1 MNEGK
6 HPVSSVSPLRSRG
19 RALALLGT
27 AAAVALAA
35 SACAPK
41 SDSTSTTAAASG
53 SASAS
58 CSASSLALYK
68 KGQLTVAT
76 DSPAYAPWFENNN
89 PSNGEG
95 FESAVA
101 YAVAQELG
109 FSKSQV
115 KWVIESFDDS
125 YAPGN
130 KNFDFDINEISITT
144 QRAQAVDF
152 STGYYDANQ
161 GVLTLASSKYA
172 GATSLAQLKGAKIGV
187 QIATTSYE
195 AVENE
200 IKPTSSVSVY
210 NTTDDEVNA
219 LTDHQV
225 DAIVTDMPTVFY
237 LASAELNN
245 GKIVGQ
251 FSYDGG
257 SSPEEFGLLLQ
268 KGSGLTGCV
277 DQAIAKLKSNGEL
290 ASITK
295 KWLSDAADAPEL
307 SQ

>member
-1 MNEGK
+1 MF
-6 HPVSSVSPLRSRG
+6 PLRTHA
-19 RALALLGT
+19 RALAALGA
-27 AAAVALAA
+27 AAAVALTA

-41 SDSTSTTAAASG
+41 SEATTSSASG
-53 SASAS
+53 SGAAS

-76 DSPAYAPWFENNN
+76 DSPAYSPWFQNND

-101 YAVAQELG
+101 YAVAQQLG

-125 YAPGN
+125 YAPGS
-130 KNFDFDINEISITT
+130 KNFDFDINEISITP
-144 QRAQAVDF
+144 QRAEAVDF

-172 GATSLAQLKGAKIGV
+172 NATSLAALKGAKIGV
-187 QIATTSYE
+187 QVSTTSYE
-195 AVENE
+195 AVQDE

-210 NTTDDEVNA
+210 NTTADEVNA

-257 SSPEEFGLLLQ
+257 GTPEQFGLLLQ
-268 KGSGLTGCV
+268 KGSGLTSCV
-277 DQAIAKLKSNGEL
+277 DQAIGKLKANGQL

-295 KWLSDAADAPEL
+295 KWLADAADAPEL
-307 SQ
+307 STGS

>member
-1 MNEGK
+1 MY
-6 HPVSSVSPLRSRG
+6 PVSPLRSRG
-19 RALALLGT
+19 RALAVLGT
-27 AAAVALAA
+27 AAAVALVA

-41 SDSTSTTAAASG
+41 SDATSTTAAG
-53 SASAS
+53 SASAAS
-58 CSASSLALYK
+58 CTAGSLALYK

-76 DSPAYAPWFENNN
+76 DSPAYSPWFQNND

-115 KWVIESFDDS
+115 KWVVESFDDS

-130 KNFDFDINEISITT
+130 KNFDFDINEISITA
-144 QRAQAVDF
+144 QRAKAVDF

-172 GATSLAQLKGAKIGV
+172 GATSIAQLKGAKIGV
-187 QIATTSYE
+187 QVSTTSYE

-200 IKPTSSVSVY
+200 IKPSTSVSVY
-210 NTTDDEVNA
+210 NTTDDEVSA

-237 LASAELNN
+237 LASSELTN

-257 SSPEEFGLLLQ
+257 SAPEEFGLLLQ
-268 KGSGLTGCV
+268 KNSGLTSCV
-277 DQAIAKLKSNGEL
+277 NQAIAKLKANGEL

-295 KWLSDAADAPEL
+295 KWLADAADAPEL
-307 SQ
+307 TQ

>member
-1 MNEGK
+1 MNEG
-6 HPVSSVSPLRSRG
+6 SQTVSPLRSRG
-19 RALALLGT
+19 RALAVLAT
-27 AAAVALAA
+27 AAAVALVA

-41 SDSTSTTAAASG
+41 SDATSTTASG
-53 SASAS
+53 SAAAS
-58 CSASSLALYK
+58 CATGSLALYK

-76 DSPAYAPWFENNN
+76 DSPAYSPWFQNND

-115 KWVIESFDDS
+115 KWVVESFDDS

-130 KNFDFDINEISITT
+130 KDFDFDINEISITA
-144 QRAQAVDF
+144 QRAKAVDF

-161 GVLTLASSKYA
+161 GVLTLSSSKYA

-187 QIATTSYE
+187 QVSTTSYE
-195 AVENE
+195 AVQNE

-210 NTTDDEVNA
+210 NTTADEVNA

-237 LASAELNN
+237 LASAELTN

-257 SSPEEFGLLLQ
+257 GTPEEFGLLLQ
-268 KGSGLTGCV
+268 KNSGLTSCV
-277 DQAIAKLKSNGEL
+277 DQAIGKLKANGEL

-295 KWLSDAADAPEL
+295 KWLADAADAPEL

>member
-1 MNEGK
+1 
-6 HPVSSVSPLRSRG
+6 VSPLRSRG

-41 SDSTSTTAAASG
+41 SDATSTTASG

-58 CSASSLALYK
+58 CATSSLALYK

-76 DSPAYAPWFENNN
+76 DSPAYSPWFENND
-89 PSNGEG
+89 PANGQG

-115 KWVIESFDDS
+115 KWVVESFDDS

-130 KNFDFDINEISITT
+130 KDFDFDINEISITA
-144 QRAQAVDF
+144 QRAKTVDF

-161 GVLTLASSKYA
+161 GVLTLSSSKYA
-172 GATSLAQLKGAKIGV
+172 GATTLAQLKGAKIGV
-187 QIATTSYE
+187 QVSTTSYE

-200 IKPTSSVSVY
+200 IKPTTSVSVY
-210 NTTDDEVNA
+210 NTTSSEVV
-219 LTDHQV
+219 L
-225 DAIVTDMPTVFY
+225 
-237 LASAELNN
+237 
-245 GKIVGQ
+245 
-251 FSYDGG
+251 
-257 SSPEEFGLLLQ
+257 
-268 KGSGLTGCV
+268 
-277 DQAIAKLKSNGEL
+277 
-290 ASITK
+290 
-295 KWLSDAADAPEL
+295 
-307 SQ
+307 

>member
-1 MNEGK
+1 M
-6 HPVSSVSPLRSRG
+6 
-19 RALALLGT
+19 
-27 AAAVALAA
+27 
-35 SACAPK
+35 
-41 SDSTSTTAAASG
+41 
-53 SASAS
+53 
-58 CSASSLALYK
+58 
-68 KGQLTVAT
+68 AT
-76 DSPAYAPWFENNN
+76 DSPAYSPWFSNND

-115 KWVIESFDDS
+115 KWVVESFDDS
-125 YAPGN
+125 YAPGS
-130 KNFDFDINEISITT
+130 KNFDFDINEISITST
-144 QRAQAVDF
+144 RAKAVDF

-172 GATSLAQLKGAKIGV
+172 GITSLAQLKGAKIGV
-187 QIATTSYE
+187 QVSTTSYE

-225 DAIVTDMPTVFY
+225 DAIVTDMPTVVY
-237 LASAELNN
+237 LASSELSN

-268 KGSGLTGCV
+268 KNSGLTGCV
-277 DQAIAKLKSNGEL
+277 DQAIAKLKSSGEL

-295 KWLSDAADAPEL
+295 KWLADAADAPEL
-307 SQ
+307 STGS

>member
-1 MNEGK
+1 
-6 HPVSSVSPLRSRG
+6 VSPLRSRG

-41 SDSTSTTAAASG
+41 SDATSTTASG

-58 CSASSLALYK
+58 CATSSLALYK

-76 DSPAYAPWFENNN
+76 DSPAYSPWFENND
-89 PSNGEG
+89 PANGQG

-101 YAVAQELG
+101 YAVAQQLG

-115 KWVIESFDDS
+115 KWVVESFDDS
-125 YAPGN
+125 YAPGD
-130 KNFDFDINEISITT
+130 KNFDFDINEISITA
-144 QRAQAVDF
+144 QRAKTVDF

-161 GVLTLASSKYA
+161 GVLTRSSSKYA
-172 GATSLAQLKGAKIGV
+172 GATTLAQLKGAKIGV
-187 QIATTSYE
+187 QVSTTSYE

-200 IKPTSSVSVY
+200 IKPTTSVSVY
-210 NTTDDEVNA
+210 NTTSDEVSA

-237 LASAELNN
+237 LAGAELTN

-257 SSPEEFGLLLQ
+257 SSPEQFGLLLQ
-268 KGSGLTGCV
+268 KNSGLTGCV
-277 DQAIAKLKSNGEL
+277 DQAIAKLKANGEL

-295 KWLSDAADAPEL
+295 QWLADAADAPVL

>member
-1 MNEGK
+1 
-6 HPVSSVSPLRSRG
+6 VSPLRSRS
-19 RALALLGT
+19 RALAALGA
-27 AAAVALAA
+27 AAAVALTA

-41 SDSTSTTAAASG
+41 SDATSSSAGG

-58 CSASSLALYK
+58 CSAGSLARYK

-76 DSPAYAPWFENNN
+76 DSPAYAPWFQNNE

-101 YAVAQELG
+101 YAVAQQLG

-125 YAPGN
+125 YAPGA
-130 KNFDFDINEISITT
+130 KNFDFDINEISITP
-144 QRAQAVDF
+144 QRAEAVDF

-172 GATSLAQLKGAKIGV
+172 HATSLAALKGAKIGV
-187 QIATTSYE
+187 QVSTTSYE
-195 AVENE
+195 AVQNE
-200 IKPTSSVSVY
+200 IKPTSTVSVY
-210 NTTDDEVNA
+210 NTTADEVNA

-237 LASAELNN
+237 LASSELNN

-257 SSPEEFGLLLQ
+257 GTPEEFGLLLG

-277 DQAIAKLKSNGEL
+277 DQAIAKLKANGQL

-307 SQ
+307 SSAS

>member
-1 MNEGK
+1 
-6 HPVSSVSPLRSRG
+6 VSPLRPRG
-19 RALALLGT
+19 RTLAVLGT

-41 SDSTSTTAAASG
+41 SSSTATASG

-58 CSASSLALYK
+58 CSTASLALYK

-76 DSPAYAPWFENNN
+76 DSPAYAPWFENND

-115 KWVIESFDDS
+115 KWVVESFDDS
-125 YAPGN
+125 YAPGS
-130 KNFDFDINEISITT
+130 KNFDFDINEISITST
-144 QRAQAVDF
+144 RAKAVDF

-172 GATSLAQLKGAKIGV
+172 GATSLAALKGAKIGV
-187 QIATTSYE
+187 QVATTSYE

-210 NTTDDEVNA
+210 NTTDDEVSA

-237 LASAELNN
+237 LASAELTS

-257 SSPEEFGLLLQ
+257 GTPEEFGLLLQ
-268 KGSGLTGCV
+268 KKSGLTGCV
-277 DQAIAKLKSNGEL
+277 DQAIAKLTASGQL

>member
-1 MNEGK
+1 
-6 HPVSSVSPLRSRG
+6 VSPLRPRV
-19 RALALLGT
+19 RALAVLGT

-41 SDSTSTTAAASG
+41 SSATSTASG

-58 CSASSLALYK
+58 CSTASLALYK

-76 DSPAYAPWFENNN
+76 DSPAYAPWFENND
-89 PSNGEG
+89 PANGEG

-101 YAVAQELG
+101 YAVAQQLG

-115 KWVIESFDDS
+115 KWVVESFDDS

-130 KNFDFDINEISITT
+130 KNFDFDINEISITST
-144 QRAQAVDF
+144 RAKAVDF
-152 STGYYDANQ
+152 STGYYEANQ

-172 GATSLAQLKGAKIGV
+172 GATSLAALKGAKIGV
-187 QIATTSYE
+187 QVATTSYE
-195 AVENE
+195 AVQNE

-210 NTTDDEVNA
+210 NTTDDEVSA

-257 SSPEEFGLLLQ
+257 GSPEDFGLLLQ
-268 KGSGLTGCV
+268 KNSGLTGCV
-277 DQAIAKLKSNGEL
+277 DQAIAKLKSSGQL

>member
-6 HPVSSVSPLRSRG
+6 HPVSPLRSRG
-19 RALALLGT
+19 RALAVLGT
-27 AAAVALAA
+27 AAAVALVAA
-35 SACAPK
+35 ACAPK
-41 SDSTSTTAAASG
+41 SDATSATAGG
-53 SASAS
+53 SASAASS
-58 CSASSLALYK
+58 CTAGSLALYK
-68 KGQLTVAT
+68 KGQLTIAT
-76 DSPAYAPWFENNN
+76 DSPAYSPWFENND
-89 PSNGEG
+89 PANGQG

-115 KWVIESFDDS
+115 KWVVESFDDS
-125 YAPGN
+125 YAPGD
-130 KNFDFDINEISITT
+130 KNFDFDINEISITA
-144 QRAQAVDF
+144 QRAKAVDF

-187 QIATTSYE
+187 QVSTTSYE
-195 AVENE
+195 AVEDE
-200 IKPTSSVSVY
+200 IKPTASLSVY
-210 NTTDDEVNA
+210 NTTDDEVSA

-257 SSPEEFGLLLQ
+257 SAPEEFGLLLQ
-268 KGSGLTGCV
+268 KNSGLTGCV
-277 DQAIAKLKSNGEL
+277 DQAIAKLKADGQL

-295 KWLSDAADAPEL
+295 KWLADAADAPEL